1 MRTDRRALLHYALS
15 GAAAVAVWVA
25 RGAPAHAT
33 SGGPKC
39 AQRGAAQPALERLQ
53 TVMAGGRFVAYEP
66 TSLSMHG
73 DQATPAD
80 PASIRQ
86 DLRELRSRFDG
97 LITYGALNGHEA
109 IPGIAAELGFRALIV
124 GVWDPFNRA
133 ELEAALTAA
142 RLHPRLVVGL
152 SLGNEM
158 IFSGRRRPEDL
169 GSLVASVRG
178 RAPALPLSTTEPFH
192 IFYGP
197 STLALQ
203 SELDFLLVNVHP
215 VFQPWFRT
223 ASAAQ
228 AAAFV
233 VDVVRR
239 LGERFCGPI
248 LVKET
253 GVPTEPASA
262 GFTPARQAEFYA
274 ALRAGFAP
282 SQRSAF
288 AYFAAFDAPW
298 RVADAQASPGVHPE
312 EAHWGLY
319 DERRR
324 AKPVVAAIPNLE
336 VSPAATILPPTGLH
350 RYD

>member
-1 MRTDRRALLHYALS
+1 M
-15 GAAAVAVWVA
+15 
-25 RGAPAHAT
+25 
-33 SGGPKC
+33 
-39 AQRGAAQPALERLQ
+39 AQ
-53 TVMAGGRFVAYEP
+53 GRFVAYEP
-66 TSLSMHG
+66 TSVSISVG
-73 DQATPAD
+73 QVTPAE
-80 PASIRQ
+80 PSSIRE

-109 IPGIAAELGFRALIV
+109 IPDIAAELGFRALII
-124 GVWDPFNRA
+124 GVWDPFNPA
-133 ELEAALTAA
+133 ELEAAFTAA

-158 IFSGRRRPEDL
+158 IFAGRRRPEDL
-169 GSLVASVRG
+169 TALVASVRR

-197 STLALQ
+197 ATRALQ
-203 SELDFLLVNVHP
+203 SELDFMLVNVHP
-215 VFQPWFRT
+215 VFQPWFRR
-223 ASAAQ
+223 ASEAQ
-228 AAAFV
+228 AVAFV
-233 VDVVRR
+233 MDVVRR
-239 LGERFCGPI
+239 LGESFCGPI

-253 GVPTEPASA
+253 GVPTAPASA
-262 GFTPARQAEFYA
+262 GFTPARQADFYV
-274 ALRAGFAP
+274 ALRAVFAP
-282 SQRSAF
+282 SPRSAF